1 MKFSEFMQD
10 FVTNKD
16 KTCFSFKRKY
26 QTIHFIKQPVTC
38 KVEILYMMVNEDGTS
53 RYGIDMGADMHFA
66 GIIVDHKTLYSNTL
80 NKNLHPLYFEEMEDV
95 PALDVCFERVFAET
109 DAAVNK
115 LLCSMERP
123 KLSALQEQ
131 KAKNLA
137 YYSILHEEVLM
148 PAIKGLNMSYNM
160 NDAVIDCY
168 SGTEN
173 WAKKIAEK
181 WVTDHM
187 KSSLE
192 DMAIREEAERLR
204 QECLDNPEDDIH
216 LYLSM
221 LHAVKPQLRSMVEVE
236 LDKQQTNGA
245 PKTVWVKAV
254 AFLNE
259 YNRSYDILPA
269 MWSATIAPPPNRRR
283 NIGGISKKSITTIR
297 STKTGELLWNKKA
310 WEKSRNA

>member
-16 KTCFSFKRKY
+16 KSCFSFKQRHR
-26 QTIHFIKQPVTC
+26 TFHFVKQPITC

-53 RYGIDMGADMHFA
+53 RYGINMGADMHFA

-109 DAAVNK
+109 DAAVSK
-115 LLCSMERP
+115 LLRSMERP

-131 KAKNLA
+131 KAKNMA
-137 YYSILHEEVLM
+137 YYSILHEDVLM
-148 PAIKGLNMSYNM
+148 PAISGLNKSYNM
-160 NDAVIDCY
+160 DDAVIDCY
-168 SGTEN
+168 TGTEN
-173 WAKKIAEK
+173 WAEKIAEK
-181 WVTDHM
+181 WMASH
-187 KSSLE
+187 KESSLE
-192 DMAIREEAERLR
+192 ELTIREEAERLR

-221 LHAVKPQLRSMVEVE
+221 LHAVKPQLNSMVEV
-236 LDKQQTNGA
+236 DIRQVDGA
-245 PKTVWVKAV
+245 EKTVWVKAV

-259 YNRSYDILPA
+259 YGKSYDILPA
-269 MWSATIAPPPNRRR
+269 MWPATIAPPPNRRR

-310 WEKSRNA
+310 WKKSRNA

>member
-16 KTCFSFKRKY
+16 KSCFSFKQRHR
-26 QTIHFIKQPVTC
+26 TFHFVKQPITC

-53 RYGIDMGADMHFA
+53 RYGINMGADMHFA

-109 DAAVNK
+109 DAAVSK
-115 LLCSMERP
+115 LLRSMERP
-123 KLSALQEQ
+123 KLSALQKQ
-131 KAKNLA
+131 KAKNMA
-137 YYSILHEEVLM
+137 YYSILHEDVLM
-148 PAIKGLNMSYNM
+148 PAINGLNKSYNM
-160 NDAVIDCY
+160 DDAVIDCY
-168 SGTEN
+168 TGTEN
-173 WAKKIAEK
+173 WAEKIAEK
-181 WVTDHM
+181 WMASH
-187 KSSLE
+187 KESSLE
-192 DMAIREEAERLR
+192 ELAMREEAERLR

-221 LHAVKPQLRSMVEVE
+221 LHAVKPQLNSMVEV
-236 LDKQQTNGA
+236 DIRQVDGA
-245 PKTVWVKAV
+245 EKTVWVKAV

-259 YNRSYDILPA
+259 YGKSYDILPA
-269 MWSATIAPPPNRRR
+269 MWPATIAPPPNRHR
-283 NIGGISKKSITTIR
+283 NIGGISKKSITAIR
-297 STKTGELLWNKKA
+297 SAKTGVLLWDKKT

>member
-16 KTCFSFKRKY
+16 KSCFSFKQRHR
-26 QTIHFIKQPVTC
+26 TFHFVKQPVTC

-53 RYGIDMGADMHFA
+53 RYGINMGADMHFA

-109 DAAVNK
+109 DAAVSK
-115 LLCSMERP
+115 LLRSMERP

-131 KAKNLA
+131 KAKNMA
-137 YYSILHEEVLM
+137 YYSILHEDVLM
-148 PAIKGLNMSYNM
+148 PAINGLNKNYNM
-160 NDAVIDCY
+160 DDAVIDCY
-168 SGTEN
+168 TGTEN
-173 WAKKIAEK
+173 WAEKIAEK
-181 WVTDHM
+181 WMASHKEAT
-187 KSSLE
+187 LE
-192 DMAIREEAERLR
+192 EVAIREEAERLR

-221 LHAVKPQLRSMVEVE
+221 LHAVNPQQNSMVEV
-236 LDKQQTNGA
+236 DIRQVDGA
-245 PKTVWVKAV
+245 EKTVWVKAV

-259 YNRSYDILPA
+259 YGKSYDILPA
-269 MWSATIAPPPNRRR
+269 MWPATIAPPPNRRR
-283 NIGGISKKSITTIR
+283 NIGGISKKSITAIR
-297 STKTGELLWNKKA
+297 STKTGVLLWDKKT
-310 WEKSRNA
+310 WGKSRNA

>member
-16 KTCFSFKRKY
+16 KSCFSFKQRHR
-26 QTIHFIKQPVTC
+26 TFHFVKQPITC

-53 RYGIDMGADMHFA
+53 RYGINMGADIHFA

-109 DAAVNK
+109 DAVVSK
-115 LLCSMERP
+115 LLRSMERP
-123 KLSALQEQ
+123 KLSALQKQ
-131 KAKNLA
+131 KAKNMA
-137 YYSILHEEVLM
+137 YYSILHEDVLM
-148 PAIKGLNMSYNM
+148 PAINGLNKSYNM
-160 NDAVIDCY
+160 DDAVIDCY
-168 SGTEN
+168 TGTEN
-173 WAKKIAEK
+173 WAEKIAEK
-181 WVTDHM
+181 WMASH
-187 KSSLE
+187 KESSLE
-192 DMAIREEAERLR
+192 ELAMREEAERLR

-221 LHAVKPQLRSMVEVE
+221 LHAVKPQLNSMVEV
-236 LDKQQTNGA
+236 DIRQVDGA
-245 PKTVWVKAV
+245 EKTVWVKAV

-259 YNRSYDILPA
+259 YGKSYDILPA
-269 MWSATIAPPPNRRR
+269 MWPATIAPPPNRRR
-283 NIGGISKKSITTIR
+283 NIGGISKKSITAIR
-297 STKTGELLWNKKA
+297 STKTGKLLWDKKA

>member
-16 KTCFSFKRKY
+16 KSCFSFKQRHR
-26 QTIHFIKQPVTC
+26 TFHFVKQPITC

-53 RYGIDMGADMHFA
+53 RYGINMGADMHFA

-109 DAAVNK
+109 DAAVSK
-115 LLCSMERP
+115 LLRSMERP
-123 KLSALQEQ
+123 KLSALQKQ
-131 KAKNLA
+131 KAKNMA
-137 YYSILHEEVLM
+137 YYSVLHEDVLM
-148 PAIKGLNMSYNM
+148 PAINGLNKSYNM
-160 NDAVIDCY
+160 DDAVIDCY
-168 SGTEN
+168 TGTEN
-173 WAKKIAEK
+173 WAEKIAEK
-181 WVTDHM
+181 WMASHKEST
-187 KSSLE
+187 LE
-192 DMAIREEAERLR
+192 EVAIREEAERLR

-221 LHAVKPQLRSMVEVE
+221 LHAVKPQLNSMVEV
-236 LDKQQTNGA
+236 DIRQVDGA
-245 PKTVWVKAV
+245 EKTVWVKAV

-259 YNRSYDILPA
+259 YGKSYDILPA
-269 MWSATIAPPPNRRR
+269 MWPATIAPPPNRRR
-283 NIGGISKKSITTIR
+283 NIGGISKKSITAIR
-297 STKTGELLWNKKA
+297 STKTGKLLWDKKA

>member
-16 KTCFSFKRKY
+16 KSCFSFKQRHR
-26 QTIHFIKQPVTC
+26 TFHFVKQPVTC
-38 KVEILYMMVNEDGTS
+38 KVEILYMMVNEDIRST
-53 RYGIDMGADMHFA
+53 YGVSLGANMHFA

-95 PALDVCFERVFAET
+95 PALDVCFERVFSET
-109 DAAVNK
+109 DAAVSK
-115 LLCSMERP
+115 LLRSMERP

-131 KAKNLA
+131 KAKNMA
-137 YYSILHEEVLM
+137 YYSILHEDVLM
-148 PAIKGLNMSYNM
+148 PAINGLNKSYNM

-168 SGTEN
+168 TGTEN
-173 WAKKIAEK
+173 WAERIAEK
-181 WVTDHM
+181 WLANNKEST
-187 KSSLE
+187 LE
-192 DMAIREEAERLR
+192 EVAIREEAERLR

-221 LHAVKPQLRSMVEVE
+221 LHAVKPQLNSMVEV
-236 LDKQQTNGA
+236 DIRQVDGA
-245 PKTVWVKAV
+245 EKTVWVKAV

-259 YNRSYDILPA
+259 YGKSYDILPA
-269 MWSATIAPPPNRRR
+269 MWPATIAPPPNRRR
-283 NIGGISKKSITTIR
+283 NISGISKKSIATIR